1 METVAT
7 AKRQFG
13 WALCYTCGYR
23 CSYCGV
29 WKMTYHADT
38 VLDVA
43 RWSAAWDRIFD
54 LYGCCKIFIS
64 GGEPSTYPG
73 FFDLIA
79 DLSRKHRLEICTN
92 LDWDVARLAGIADS
106 RNITVSP
113 TFHPLYADPSAF
125 SDKLARIK
133 DSLRDVRYLL
143 YPGSFDSYLAMRDRL
158 RERQVEIFPIPLRMV
173 TDSKI
178 LNDAEELARIEDSF
192 GANSEL
198 LNAWKYLTF
207 IDSPRGKLCRS
218 GRDFAMIRP
227 DGHVDRCPQI
237 EGSGLG
243 SIFDPGFRLAAGP
256 SLCESG
262 HCLNPYYLGT
272 VL

>member
-1 METVAT
+1 M
-7 AKRQFG
+7 
-13 WALCYTCGYR
+13 CYTCGYR

-92 LDWDVARLAGIADS
+92 LDWDVARLADIADS

-113 TFHPLYADPSAF
+113 TFHPLHAAPDEFFA
-125 SDKLARIK
+125 KLVRIK
-133 DSLRDVRYLL
+133 DSLKDVRYLL
-143 YPGSFDSYLAMRDRL
+143 HPGSFDSYKAMREKL
-158 RERQVEIFPIPLRMV
+158 LEHGIEIYPIPLRMV
-173 TDSKI
+173 TDSKKI
-178 LNDAEELARIEDSF
+178 LNDAAELEKILASF

-207 IDSPRGKLCRS
+207 MDSPQGKLCRS
-218 GRDFAMIRP
+218 GRDFVMIRP
-227 DGHVDRCPQI
+227 DGHVDRCPQM
-237 EGSGLG
+237 EGVGLG
-243 SIFDPGFRLAAGP
+243 NIFDPGFRLAAEP
-256 SLCESG
+256 SLCESD